1 MPTVSLNGAD
11 VYYQERGAGP
21 PALFVHG
28 MCGDADVW
36 DDQVDRLAG
45 AGGGNGGGAD
55 GPAGHLRCVAY
66 DRRGHS
72 RSSLGLAGQ
81 RSVAAHGDDAAAL
94 IRALDLAPCLLVGS
108 SSGARI
114 GLDVVRRYPELLR
127 GAVLTEPPLF
137 ALDPAG
143 GAALRAELRP
153 ALQQALAAGG
163 PRAAVDAF
171 FRFMCPGLWGTLDEA
186 RRERYRANAG
196 ELLPDL
202 QLPPYQ
208 VTEDDLAGVRVPCL
222 VVRGDRSHPTMMRI
236 ADRLAA
242 GIPGATKVVLR
253 GSGHVTYAEQPA
265 AFAEAVRAFAAA
277 TPPAPGAAP
286 RGGRGGRGSGAG
298 YACRSP
304 RQ

>member
-28 MCGDADVW
+28 MCGNADVW
-36 DDQVDRLAG
+36 DDQVDRLASQ
-45 AGGGNGGGAD
+45 
-55 GPAGHLRCVAY
+55 LRCVTY

-72 RSSLGLAGQ
+72 RSSLGDAQQ
-81 RSVAAHGDDAAAL
+81 RTVGLHGDDAAAL

-114 GLDVVRRYPELLR
+114 GLDVVRRSPALLR
-127 GAVLTEPPLF
+127 GAVLSEPPLF

-143 GAALRAELRP
+143 GAALQAELRP

-171 FRFMCPGLWGTLDEA
+171 FRFMCPGLWEALDEA

-202 QLPPYQ
+202 QMPPYQ
-208 VTEDDLAGVRVPCL
+208 VTPEELDGVRVPCL
-222 VVRGDRSHPTMMRI
+222 VVRGDRSHPVMRRV

-242 GIPGATKVVLR
+242 GLPGATKAVLR

-265 AFAEAVRAFAAA
+265 AFAEAVRAFAGT
-277 TPPAPGAAP
+277 TPGGAEPRHGGWRPG
-286 RGGRGGRGSGAG
+286 
-298 YACRSP
+298 
-304 RQ
+304 